1 MTLTELL
8 PTTETTFNPK
18 ELRRAFG
25 QFATGI
31 TVVTVLAADGRP
43 HGMTA
48 NSFTSVSLD
57 PPLVLLAVDHQ
68 RRTYGHLIAA
78 ERFAISVLA
87 AEHQPLSDRFA
98 GRGVDQQEYFADIPH
113 QLTPDG
119 LPLLDGAL
127 AHFVCRRYAEY
138 PGGDHTLFL
147 GQIAQFSA
155 QPGLAPLLYF
165 GGRYHGLAG

>member
-8 PTTETTFNPK
+8 PASETTFDPK

-31 TVVTVLAADGRP
+31 TVVTVLGADGRP

-48 NSFTSVSLD
+48 NSFTSVSLE

-87 AEHQPLSDRFA
+87 AEHKPLSDRFA
-98 GRGVDQQEYFADIPH
+98 GRGVDQQEYFADIEH
-113 QLTPDG
+113 QLTPEG

-147 GQIAQFSA
+147 GRIEQFSY
-155 QPGLAPLLYF
+155 QPDLAPLLYF
-165 GGRYHGLAG
+165 GGRYNGLAK